1 MGLSLGS
8 LSFSFSHLA
17 AILQDLLIHSTD
29 VYSILAIVLSEGFQ
43 DESGSSQA
51 SPSTGKR

>member
-8 LSFSFSHLA
+8 LSFGFSHLA
-17 AILQDLLIHSTD
+17 AVLQDLLIRSTD

-51 SPSTGKR
+51 SQSRGKR